1 MKIIERLEPC
11 HIEQLHQLYRQ
22 EWWTRERT
30 LEETRRVVTH
40 SQINLGLIDQYDTL
54 RGYARI
60 LTDYTFKA
68 LIFDFIISET
78 QRGEGWGD
86 VLMEA
91 IIMHPDLQPVPTL
104 ELYCLPEMFPYYE
117 RFGFTSEVGGVALM
131 RYQGKYSKGFEVK

>member
-1 MKIIERLEPC
+1 MQIIERLEPH
-11 HIEQLHQLYRQ
+11 HIEQLHRLYTQ
-22 EWWTRERT
+22 EWWTYKRT
-30 LEETRRVVTH
+30 FEESHRVVTH
-40 SQINLGLIDQYDTL
+40 SQINLGLIDRHDTL

-78 QRGEGWGD
+78 HRGEGWGD

-91 IIMHPDLQPVPTL
+91 IVSHRDLQQVPSL

-131 RYQGKYSKGFEVK
+131 RFLR